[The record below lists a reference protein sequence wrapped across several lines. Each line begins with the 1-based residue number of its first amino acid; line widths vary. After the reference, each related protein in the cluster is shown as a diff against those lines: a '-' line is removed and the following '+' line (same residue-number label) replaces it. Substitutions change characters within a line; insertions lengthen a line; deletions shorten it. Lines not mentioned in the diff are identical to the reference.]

1 MNKIKIIFPWVHVR
15 LILFHLLQIFHCL
28 TSPDRKSFLLDSEYS
43 FSELGVIV
51 IKIFCTISGE
61 YFLLFMIIL
70 YESNTLCSYILLDI
84 KYPVPFRTK
93 MKIFYLSTSTSML
106 LMFNFMYL
114 NDFVIIFF
122 QMGIGKLKNV
132 WIITVLGLI
141 FKDLLNVWYGKCNH
155 HK

>member
-1 MNKIKIIFPWVHVR
+1 M
-15 LILFHLLQIFHCL
+15 ILFHLLQIFHCL

-84 KYPVPFRTK
+84 KYPVPFLSK
-93 MKIFYLSTSTSML
+93 IKIFYLSTFLQLML
-106 LMFNFMYL
+106 NFMYL
-114 NDFVIIFF
+114 DDFLIIFSN
-122 QMGIGKLKNV
+122 GNWKV
-132 WIITVLGLI
+132 E
-141 FKDLLNVWYGKCNH
+141 KCLNH
-155 HK
+155 HCIGFNLQRFVECLVWEV

>member
-1 MNKIKIIFPWVHVR
+1 MSRMNKIKIIFPWVHVR
-15 LILFHLLQIFHCL
+15 LILFHHLQIFHCL

-93 MKIFYLSTSTSML
+93 MKIFYLSTSTSTL

-114 NDFVIIFF
+114 NDFVIIFPNGN
-122 QMGIGKLKNV
+122 QGV
-132 WIITVLGLI
+132 E
-141 FKDLLNVWYGKCNH
+141 KCLNH
-155 HK
+155 HCIGFNLQRFVECLVWEV

>member
-1 MNKIKIIFPWVHVR
+1 MSRMNKIKIIFPWVHVR

-114 NDFVIIFF
+114 NDFVIIFSN
-122 QMGIGKLKNV
+122 GNREV
-132 WIITVLGLI
+132 E
-141 FKDLLNVWYGKCNH
+141 KCLNH
-155 HK
+155 HCIGFNLQRFVECLVWEV

>member
-1 MNKIKIIFPWVHVR
+1 MSRMNKIKIIFPWVHVR

-93 MKIFYLSTSTSML
+93 IKIFYLKALFFHTIDVKFYVFL
-106 LMFNFMYL
+106 D
-114 NDFVIIFF
+114 DFVIIFSN
-122 QMGIGKLKNV
+122 GNWV
-132 WIITVLGLI
+132 VE
-141 FKDLLNVWYGKCNH
+141 KCLNH
-155 HK
+155 HYIGFNLQRFVECLVWEV

>member
-1 MNKIKIIFPWVHVR
+1 MSRMNKIKIIFPWVHVR

-93 MKIFYLSTSTSML
+93 IKIFYLSTFML

-114 NDFVIIFF
+114 NDFVIIFSN
-122 QMGIGKLKNV
+122 GNRGV
-132 WIITVLGLI
+132 E
-141 FKDLLNVWYGKCNH
+141 KCLNH
-155 HK
+155 HCIGFNLQRFVECLVWEV

>member
-1 MNKIKIIFPWVHVR
+1 MSRIRMNKIKIIFPWVHVR

-93 MKIFYLSTSTSML
+93 IKIFYLGTFML

-114 NDFVIIFF
+114 NDFVIIFSN
-122 QMGIGKLKNV
+122 GNRGV
-132 WIITVLGLI
+132 E
-141 FKDLLNVWYGKCNH
+141 KCLNH
-155 HK
+155 HCIGFNLQRFVECLVWEV

>member
-84 KYPVPFRTK
+84 KYPVPFRS
-93 MKIFYLSTSTSML
+93 KIKIIYLSTFLQLML
-106 LMFNFMYL
+106 NFMYL
-114 NDFVIIFF
+114 DDFVIIFSN
-122 QMGIGKLKNV
+122 GNWKV
-132 WIITVLGLI
+132 E
-141 FKDLLNVWYGKCNH
+141 KCLNH
-155 HK
+155 HCIGFNLQRFVECLVWEV

>member
-1 MNKIKIIFPWVHVR
+1 MSRMNKIKIIFPWVHVR

-114 NDFVIIFF
+114 NDFVIIFSN
-122 QMGIGKLKNV
+122 GNRGV
-132 WIITVLGLI
+132 E
-141 FKDLLNVWYGKCNH
+141 KCLNH
-155 HK
+155 HCIGFNLQRFVECLVWEV

>member
-1 MNKIKIIFPWVHVR
+1 MNKIKIIFPLVHVR

-43 FSELGVIV
+43 FAKLGVIV

-93 MKIFYLSTSTSML
+93 IKIFYLKTLFFHTINVKFCVFL
-106 LMFNFMYL
+106 D
-114 NDFVIIFF
+114 DFVIIFSN
-122 QMGIGKLKNV
+122 GNRGVESSLYWV
-132 WIITVLGLI
+132 
-141 FKDLLNVWYGKCNH
+141 
-155 HK
+155 

>member
-1 MNKIKIIFPWVHVR
+1 MSRMNKIKIIFPWVHVR

-93 MKIFYLSTSTSML
+93 IKIFYLSTFML

-114 NDFVIIFF
+114 NDFVIIFSN
-122 QMGIGKLKNV
+122 GNRGVEKSL
-132 WIITVLGLI
+132 
-141 FKDLLNVWYGKCNH
+141 NH
-155 HK
+155 HCIGFNLQRFVECLVWEV

>member
-84 KYPVPFRTK
+84 KYPVPFLSK
-93 MKIFYLSTSTSML
+93 IKIFYLSTFLQLML
-106 LMFNFMYL
+106 NFMYL
-114 NDFVIIFF
+114 DDFVIIFSN
-122 QMGIGKLKNV
+122 GKWKV
-132 WIITVLGLI
+132 E
-141 FKDLLNVWYGKCNH
+141 KCLNH
-155 HK
+155 HCIGFNLQRFVECLVWEV

>member
-1 MNKIKIIFPWVHVR
+1 M
-15 LILFHLLQIFHCL
+15 ILFHLLQIFHCL

-114 NDFVIIFF
+114 NDFVIIFSN
-122 QMGIGKLKNV
+122 GNWKV
-132 WIITVLGLI
+132 E
-141 FKDLLNVWYGKCNH
+141 KCLNH
-155 HK
+155 HCIGFNFQRFVECLVWEV

>member
-1 MNKIKIIFPWVHVR
+1 MSRMNKIKIIFPWVHVR
-15 LILFHLLQIFHCL
+15 LILFRLLQIFHCL

-84 KYPVPFRTK
+84 KYPVPFLSK
-93 MKIFYLSTSTSML
+93 IKIFYLSTFLQLML
-106 LMFNFMYL
+106 NFMYL
-114 NDFVIIFF
+114 DDFVIIFSN
-122 QMGIGKLKNV
+122 GNWKV
-132 WIITVLGLI
+132 E
-141 FKDLLNVWYGKCNH
+141 KCLNH
-155 HK
+155 HCIGFNLQRFVECLVWEV

>member
-1 MNKIKIIFPWVHVR
+1 MSRMNKIKIIFPWVHVR

-93 MKIFYLSTSTSML
+93 MKIFYLTTSTSML

-114 NDFVIIFF
+114 NDFVIIFSN
-122 QMGIGKLKNV
+122 GNRGV
-132 WIITVLGLI
+132 E
-141 FKDLLNVWYGKCNH
+141 KCLNH
-155 HK
+155 HCIGFNLQRFVECLVWEV

>member
-1 MNKIKIIFPWVHVR
+1 MSRMNKIKIIFPWVHVR

-114 NDFVIIFF
+114 NDFVIIFSN
-122 QMGIGKLKNV
+122 GNWKV
-132 WIITVLGLI
+132 E
-141 FKDLLNVWYGKCNH
+141 KCLNH
-155 HK
+155 HCIGFNLQRFVECLVWEV

>member
-1 MNKIKIIFPWVHVR
+1 MSRMNKIKIIFPWVHVR

-114 NDFVIIFF
+114 NDFVIIFSN
-122 QMGIGKLKNV
+122 GNWEV
-132 WIITVLGLI
+132 E
-141 FKDLLNVWYGKCNH
+141 KCLNH
-155 HK
+155 HCIGFNLQRFVECLVWEV

>member
-1 MNKIKIIFPWVHVR
+1 MSRMNKIKIIFPWVHVR

-114 NDFVIIFF
+114 NDFVIIFSN
-122 QMGIGKLKNV
+122 GNWKV
-132 WIITVLGLI
+132 E
-141 FKDLLNVWYGKCNH
+141 KCLNH
-155 HK
+155 HCIGYNLQRFVECLVWEV

>member
-84 KYPVPFRTK
+84 KYPVPFLSK
-93 MKIFYLSTSTSML
+93 IKIFYLSTFLQLML
-106 LMFNFMYL
+106 NFMYL
-114 NDFVIIFF
+114 DDFLIIFSN
-122 QMGIGKLKNV
+122 GNWKV
-132 WIITVLGLI
+132 E
-141 FKDLLNVWYGKCNH
+141 KCLNH
-155 HK
+155 HCIGFNLQRFVECLVWEV

>member
-84 KYPVPFRTK
+84 KYPVPFLSK
-93 MKIFYLSTSTSML
+93 IKIFYLSTFLQLML
-106 LMFNFMYL
+106 NFMYL
-114 NDFVIIFF
+114 DDFVIIFSN
-122 QMGIGKLKNV
+122 GNWKV
-132 WIITVLGLI
+132 E
-141 FKDLLNVWYGKCNH
+141 KCLNH
-155 HK
+155 HCIGFNLQRFVECLVWEV

>member
-43 FSELGVIV
+43 FAKLGVIV

-93 MKIFYLSTSTSML
+93 IKIFYLSTFLQLML
-106 LMFNFMYL
+106 NLMYL
-114 NDFVIIFF
+114 DDFVIIFSN
-122 QMGIGKLKNV
+122 GNWEV
-132 WIITVLGLI
+132 E
-141 FKDLLNVWYGKCNH
+141 KCLNH
-155 HK
+155 HCIGFNLQRFVECLVWEV

>member
-84 KYPVPFRTK
+84 KYPVPFLSK
-93 MKIFYLSTSTSML
+93 IKIFYLSTFLQLML
-106 LMFNFMYL
+106 NFMYL
-114 NDFVIIFF
+114 DDFVIIFSN
-122 QMGIGKLKNV
+122 GKWKVETCL
-132 WIITVLGLI
+132 
-141 FKDLLNVWYGKCNH
+141 NH
-155 HK
+155 HCIGFNLQRFVECLVWEV